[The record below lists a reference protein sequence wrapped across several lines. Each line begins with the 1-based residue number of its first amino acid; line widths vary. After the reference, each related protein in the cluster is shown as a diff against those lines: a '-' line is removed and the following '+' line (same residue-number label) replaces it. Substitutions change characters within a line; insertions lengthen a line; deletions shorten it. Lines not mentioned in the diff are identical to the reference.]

1 MQNRLTK
8 LYAKSHEL
16 SVQMG
21 LLQREIVLK
30 RLEINKL
37 SSLEVLSEFAEESG
51 LDLNGVPTKVR
62 VSGVP

>member
-1 MQNRLTK
+1 
-8 LYAKSHEL
+8 
-16 SVQMG
+16 MG

-62 VSGVP
+62 VLGAP